1 MLEGAARA
9 AQVRDTRSETGVV
22 YLLEIKASVFD
33 RLSSSAVGAATKR
46 TNVAARRAVVCSSE
60 TNGALSQR

>member
-33 RLSSSAVGAATKR
+33 RFEQLRSGSCNQTDECCR
-46 TNVAARRAVVCSSE
+46 PTRCSVFE
-60 TNGALSQR
+60 